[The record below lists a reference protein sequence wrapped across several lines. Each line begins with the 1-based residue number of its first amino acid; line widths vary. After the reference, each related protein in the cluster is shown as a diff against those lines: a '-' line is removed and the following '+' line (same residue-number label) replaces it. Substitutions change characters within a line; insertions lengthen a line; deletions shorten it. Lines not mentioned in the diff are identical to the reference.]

1 LCSTGNLNGMH
12 IEIITS
18 YINQA
23 QHKMNMENNY
33 KLYKSSITQNECGP
47 GIKIKKSDMKQKA
60 T

>member
-1 LCSTGNLNGMH
+1 MH